1 MPGFRP
7 ALPTYCESIELNQV
21 CGAAQR
27 LNSNVMT
34 TDPNATLNRLLVTL
48 HRSLPMYLADA
59 APWTHHGDERARKVL
74 GHIVADH
81 RMYSGRIA
89 DLLLSRRKL
98 ISFSDYPM
106 VFTDTHDL
114 SLDYLIGELIFYQKQ
129 DIVTIQN
136 CVIGLQND
144 SAGRTLA
151 EEVLGNAR
159 GHLESL
165 EELRKQPALAHAE

>member
-1 MPGFRP
+1 
-7 ALPTYCESIELNQV
+7 
-21 CGAAQR
+21 
-27 LNSNVMT
+27 MT
-34 TDPNATLNRLLVTL
+34 TDPNVTLNRLLVTL

-59 APWTHHGDERARKVL
+59 APWTHHGDEQARKVL

-89 DLLLSRRKL
+89 ELLLSRRRL
-98 ISFSDYPM
+98 VGFGDYPM
-106 VFTDTHDL
+106 IFTDTHDL

-129 DIVTIQN
+129 DIAAIQD
-136 CVIGLQND
+136 GALALQND
-144 SAGRTLA
+144 PAGRTLV

-165 EELRKQPALAHAE
+165 EELRKQPALANAE

>member
-1 MPGFRP
+1 
-7 ALPTYCESIELNQV
+7 
-21 CGAAQR
+21 
-27 LNSNVMT
+27 MT

-74 GHIVADH
+74 GHIVTDY

-89 DLLLSRRKL
+89 ELLLSRRQL
-98 ISFSDYPM
+98 AGFGEYPM
-106 VFTDTHDL
+106 IFTDTHDL
-114 SLDYLIGELIFYQKQ
+114 SLDYLIGELIFYQTQ
-129 DIVTIQN
+129 DIAAIQD
-136 CVIGLQND
+136 CALALQND
-144 SAGRTLA
+144 SAGRTLV

-165 EELRKQPALAHAE
+165 DELRKRPALENAQ